1 MSTRKTMYAE
11 ENMPERTVPLEIKPL
26 LTLKEA
32 SIYTGIGI
40 NKLRDMSN
48 ERNCNYVLF
57 VGRKRMFK
65 RDTLLKFWLSLI
77 PCDLYRIIM
86 NIGY

>member
-1 MSTRKTMYAE
+1 MNTMKNKVTLSDIHE
-11 ENMPERTVPLEIKPL
+11 KGIPLEMKPL

-32 SIYTGIGI
+32 SLYTGIGI

-65 RDTLLKFWLSLI
+65 RESLLKFLAES
-77 PCDLYRIIM
+77 YSV
-86 NIGY
+86 

>member
-1 MSTRKTMYAE
+1 MNTMK
-11 ENMPERTVPLEIKPL
+11 NKVTLSDIPEKGIPLEMKPL

-32 SIYTGIGI
+32 SLYTGIGI

-48 ERNCNYVLF
+48 ECNCVLF

-65 RDTLLKFWLSLI
+65 RESLLKFLAES
-77 PCDLYRIIM
+77 YSV
-86 NIGY
+86 

>member
-1 MSTRKTMYAE
+1 MSMNDEKMVCE
-11 ENMPERTVPLEIKPL
+11 LPLEAKPL

-32 SIYTGIGI
+32 SLYTGIGI

-65 RDTLLKFWLSLI
+65 RVALLKFLEEAYSV
-77 PCDLYRIIM
+77 
-86 NIGY
+86 

>member
-1 MSTRKTMYAE
+1 MNTMK
-11 ENMPERTVPLEIKPL
+11 NKVTLLDIPEKGIPLEMKPL

-32 SIYTGIGI
+32 SLYTGIGI

-57 VGRKRMFK
+57 VRRKRMFK
-65 RDTLLKFWLSLI
+65 RESLLKFLAES
-77 PCDLYRIIM
+77 YSV
-86 NIGY
+86 

>member
-1 MSTRKTMYAE
+1 MAGSNNGPGHNYLSRRAVIKHLLPQEM
-11 ENMPERTVPLEIKPL
+11 KPL

-32 SIYTGIGI
+32 SLYTGIGI

-65 RDTLLKFWLSLI
+65 RESLLKFLAES
-77 PCDLYRIIM
+77 YSV
-86 NIGY
+86 

>member
-1 MSTRKTMYAE
+1 MNTMKNKVTLYDI
-11 ENMPERTVPLEIKPL
+11 PEKGIPLEMKPL

-32 SIYTGIGI
+32 SLYTGIGI

-65 RDTLLKFWLSLI
+65 RESLLKFLAES
-77 PCDLYRIIM
+77 YSV
-86 NIGY
+86 

>member
-1 MSTRKTMYAE
+1 MSMNDEKMVCE
-11 ENMPERTVPLEIKPL
+11 LPLEAKPL

-32 SIYTGIGI
+32 SLYTGIGI

-57 VGRKRMFK
+57 VVRKRMFK
-65 RDTLLKFWLSLI
+65 RVALLKFLEEAYSV
-77 PCDLYRIIM
+77 
-86 NIGY
+86 

>member
-1 MSTRKTMYAE
+1 MKKSQKTMQDI
-11 ENMPERTVPLEIKPL
+11 NVTVTSIPLESKPL

-32 SIYTGIGI
+32 SLYTGIGI

-48 ERNCNYVLF
+48 ERNCDYVLF

-65 RDTLLKFWLSLI
+65 REALLRFINEAYSV
-77 PCDLYRIIM
+77 
-86 NIGY
+86 

>member
-1 MSTRKTMYAE
+1 MNTMK
-11 ENMPERTVPLEIKPL
+11 NKVTLLDIPEKGIPLEMKPL

-32 SIYTGIGI
+32 SLYTGIGI

-65 RDTLLKFWLSLI
+65 RESLLKFLAES
-77 PCDLYRIIM
+77 YSV
-86 NIGY
+86 

>member
-1 MSTRKTMYAE
+1 MKKNDSIISKDTKLDS
-11 ENMPERTVPLEIKPL
+11 NIPLDQKAL

-48 ERNCNYVLF
+48 ERNCDYVLF

-65 RDTLLKFWLSLI
+65 REALLRFLEQS
-77 PCDLYRIIM
+77 YSV
-86 NIGY
+86 

>member
-1 MSTRKTMYAE
+1 MKNQNYLPDTRE
-11 ENMPERTVPLEIKPL
+11 EKSMPLDAKPL

-32 SIYTGIGI
+32 SLYTGIGI

-48 ERNCNYVLF
+48 ERNCDYVLF

-65 RDTLLKFWLSLI
+65 REALLQFLKES
-77 PCDLYRIIM
+77 YSV
-86 NIGY
+86 

>member
-1 MSTRKTMYAE
+1 MNTMK
-11 ENMPERTVPLEIKPL
+11 NKVTLSDTPEKGMPLEMKPL

-32 SIYTGIGI
+32 SLYTGIGI

-65 RDTLLKFWLSLI
+65 RESLLKFLAES
-77 PCDLYRIIM
+77 YSV
-86 NIGY
+86 

>member
-1 MSTRKTMYAE
+1 MSMNDEKMVCE
-11 ENMPERTVPLEIKPL
+11 LPLEAKPI

-32 SIYTGIGI
+32 SQYTGIGI

-65 RDTLLKFWLSLI
+65 RVALLKFLEEAYSV
-77 PCDLYRIIM
+77 
-86 NIGY
+86 

>member
-1 MSTRKTMYAE
+1 MNTMK
-11 ENMPERTVPLEIKPL
+11 NKVTLSDTPEKGMPLEMKPL

-32 SIYTGIGI
+32 SLYTGIGI

-57 VGRKRMFK
+57 VRRKRMFK
-65 RDTLLKFWLSLI
+65 RESLLKFLAES
-77 PCDLYRIIM
+77 YSV
-86 NIGY
+86 

>member
-1 MSTRKTMYAE
+1 MGTRKTMYAE

-26 LTLKEA
+26 LTWKEA

-65 RDTLLKFWLSLI
+65 RETLLKFLAES
-77 PCDLYRIIM
+77 YSV
-86 NIGY
+86 

>member
-1 MSTRKTMYAE
+1 MSTRKTICDE
-11 ENMPERTVPLEIKPL
+11 ENVPDRAVPLEMKPL

-32 SIYTGIGI
+32 SIYKGIGI

-65 RDTLLKFWLSLI
+65 RESLLKFLADS
-77 PCDLYRIIM
+77 YSV
-86 NIGY
+86 

>member
-1 MSTRKTMYAE
+1 MSYENEAEQPNRYRK
-11 ENMPERTVPLEIKPL
+11 VPLSSKPL

-32 SIYTGIGI
+32 SQYTGIGI

-48 ERNCNYVLF
+48 ERDCNYVLF

-65 RDTLLKFWLSLI
+65 REALLKFLDQS
-77 PCDLYRIIM
+77 YSV
-86 NIGY
+86 